1 MIMNV
6 EQSSSFMVRSRA
18 PFVPNNATLL
28 NLLHAGGPG
37 GGCDE
42 KDRSFFN
49 PNKYKV

>member
-28 NLLHAGGPG
+28 NPLYGGGPG